1 MPVIILHT
9 YIDAP
14 IEVVF
19 NLSRSI
25 DLHKLSTAYTNE
37 EAIAGKTS
45 GLIGLDESVTWRAK
59 HLGFVQKLTSKITAY
74 NAPQYFADEM
84 VKGAFK
90 RFKHEHIF
98 KLEDDVVVMTDRF
111 DYESP
116 FGILGKIADALF
128 LEKYMTNLLVTRNAM
143 VKEFAENETKYKQV
157 PGLN

>member
-1 MPVIILHT
+1 MPVIVLHT

-14 IEVVF
+14 IDVVF

-25 DLHKLSTAYTNE
+25 DLHKLSTAHTNE

-45 GLIGLDESVTWRAK
+45 GLIGLGESVTWRAQ
-59 HLGFVQKLTSKITAY
+59 HLGFVQELTSKITAY
-74 NAPQYFADEM
+74 NAPLYFADEM

-98 KLEDDVVVMTDRF
+98 KLEDDVVLMTDRF

-116 FGILGKIADALF
+116 FGILGKIANILF
-128 LEKYMTNLLVTRNAM
+128 LEKYMTNLLITRNAM
-143 VKEFAENETKYKQV
+143 VKEFAEDEARFRWV
-157 PGLN
+157 LR